1 MWNINSSKFCFYLL
15 SRVLLEVNIMDI
27 SLIRTMPKMVPL
39 EYVLPS
45 DSQTWISLNKFEEL
59 RKKKLVQIKDHI
71 ILPLKLLNYTHRAQ
85 FKKNWCGELM
95 IARGLVV
102 REDGMIVARP
112 LPKFFN
118 DYELK
123 GPKPTGPFEV
133 YEKLDGSCII
143 MGFYEGKPFFCTR
156 GSFVSDQSIK
166 AEEIYYSKYG
176 NLELDHAYTYCFE
189 IIYPKN
195 KIVVDY
201 GQTTD
206 LFLFAKIH
214 TATGIEAPITNTG
227 FKCVQKL
234 DLSQSI
240 EKLKQIDEANKEG
253 FVVKFTEDNFRMKI
267 KFPSYISLHKKSGQ
281 QSKKISEGCFDELID
296 QMEQLSLEA

>member
-1 MWNINSSKFCFYLL
+1 
-15 SRVLLEVNIMDI
+15 MDI
-27 SLIRTMPKMVPL
+27 SLIKALSKMVPV
-39 EYVLPS
+39 EHVLAS
-45 DSQTWISLNKFEEL
+45 DSQTWISLNKYEKL
-59 RKKKLVQIKDHI
+59 RKEKLVQIKDHI
-71 ILPLKLLNYTHRAQ
+71 ILPLKLLNYTYRAQ
-85 FKKNWCGELM
+85 LKKKWCGELL

-112 LPKFFN
+112 VPKFFN

-123 GPKPTGPFEV
+123 GAKPTGPFEV

-143 MGFYEGKPFFCTR
+143 MGFYERKPFFCTR

-166 AEEIYYSKYG
+166 AEEIYYSKYS
-176 NLELDHAYTYCFE
+176 NLEVDHTYTYCFE

-195 KIVVDY
+195 RIVVDY
-201 GQTTD
+201 EQTTD

-214 TATGIEAPITNTG
+214 TATGMEAPITNTG

-234 DLSQSI
+234 NTFESCENI

-267 KFPSYISLHKKSGQ
+267 KFPSYISLHKKSKK
-281 QSKKISEGCFDELID
+281 QSKKISEGCFDDFLD
-296 QMEQLSLEA
+296 QMGQLSCEA

>member
-1 MWNINSSKFCFYLL
+1 
-15 SRVLLEVNIMDI
+15 
-27 SLIRTMPKMVPL
+27 MPKMVPT
-39 EYVLPS
+39 EYVLAS
-45 DSQTWISLNKFEEL
+45 DSQTWISLDKYEEL
-59 RKKKLVQIKDHI
+59 RKEKLVQIKDHI
-71 ILPLKLLNYTHRAQ
+71 ILPLKLLNYTYRAQ
-85 FKKNWCGELM
+85 FKKKWCGELM

-123 GPKPTGPFEV
+123 GSKPTGPFEV

-201 GQTTD
+201 GEITD

-214 TATGIEAPITNTG
+214 TATGLEAPITNTG

-234 DLSQSI
+234 YISQSI

-267 KFPSYISLHKKSGQ
+267 KFPSYVSLHKKSKK
-281 QSKKISEGCFDELID
+281 QSKKISRSCIDELID
-296 QMEQLSLEA
+296 QMGQLSLEA

>member
-1 MWNINSSKFCFYLL
+1 
-15 SRVLLEVNIMDI
+15 
-27 SLIRTMPKMVPL
+27 MPKMVPL

-45 DSQTWISLNKFEEL
+45 DSQTWISLNKYEEL
-59 RKKKLVQIKDHI
+59 RKKRLVQIKDHI

-267 KFPSYISLHKKSGQ
+267 KFPSYISLHKR
-281 QSKKISEGCFDELID
+281 SKKISEGCIDELID

>member
-1 MWNINSSKFCFYLL
+1 
-15 SRVLLEVNIMDI
+15 
-27 SLIRTMPKMVPL
+27 MPKMVPS

-45 DSQTWISLNKFEEL
+45 DSQTWISLNKYEEL
-59 RKKKLVQIKDHI
+59 RKKKLVQIRDHI

-85 FKKNWCGELM
+85 FKKSWCGELM

-118 DYELK
+118 AYELK
-123 GPKPTGPFEV
+123 GPRPKGPFEV

-143 MGFYEGKPFFCTR
+143 MGFHEGKPFFCTR

-189 IIYPKN
+189 IIYPEN

-267 KFPSYISLHKKSGQ
+267 KFPSYISLHKRSRK
-281 QSKKISEGCFDELID
+281 QSKKISQSCIDVLID
-296 QMEQLSLEA
+296 QMGQLSLEA

>member
-1 MWNINSSKFCFYLL
+1 MSKMAPTEF
-15 SRVLLEVNIMDI
+15 VLA
-27 SLIRTMPKMVPL
+27 
-39 EYVLPS
+39 S
-45 DSQTWISLNKFEEL
+45 DSQTWISLNKYEEL
-59 RKKKLVQIKDHI
+59 RKEKLVQIKDHI

-267 KFPSYISLHKKSGQ
+267 KFPSYIALHKR
-281 QSKKISEGCFDELID
+281 SKKISEGCIDELID

>member
-1 MWNINSSKFCFYLL
+1 MFLWNINISKFCFLHQL
-15 SRVLLEVNIMDI
+15 SRVLLRVDIMDI
-27 SLIRTMPKMVPL
+27 SLIRTMPKMVPS

-59 RKKKLVQIKDHI
+59 RKKRLVQIKDHI

-123 GPKPTGPFEV
+123 GPKPSGPFEV

-267 KFPSYISLHKKSGQ
+267 KFPSYISLHKR
-281 QSKKISEGCFDELID
+281 SKKISEGCIDELID

>member
-1 MWNINSSKFCFYLL
+1 
-15 SRVLLEVNIMDI
+15 
-27 SLIRTMPKMVPL
+27 MPKMVPS

-59 RKKKLVQIKDHI
+59 RKKRLVQIKDHI

-123 GPKPTGPFEV
+123 GPKPSGPFEV

-156 GSFVSDQSIK
+156 GNFVSDQSIK

-267 KFPSYISLHKKSGQ
+267 KFPSYIALHK

>member
-15 SRVLLEVNIMDI
+15 SRVLLGVNIMDI
-27 SLIRTMPKMVPL
+27 SLIRTMPKMVPS

-59 RKKKLVQIKDHI
+59 RKKRLVQIKDHI

-123 GPKPTGPFEV
+123 GPKPSGPFEV

-143 MGFYEGKPFFCTR
+143 MGFFEGKPFFCTR

-253 FVVKFTEDNFRMKI
+253 FVVKFTEDNFRTKI
-267 KFPSYISLHKKSGQ
+267 KFPSYIALHK

>member
-1 MWNINSSKFCFYLL
+1 
-15 SRVLLEVNIMDI
+15 
-27 SLIRTMPKMVPL
+27 MPKMVPS

-59 RKKKLVQIKDHI
+59 KKKKLVQIKEHI

-85 FKKNWCGELM
+85 LKKKWCGELM

-143 MGFYEGKPFFCTR
+143 MGFYERKPFFCTR

-166 AEEIYYSKYG
+166 AEEIYYSKYS

-201 GQTTD
+201 GETTD

-214 TATGIEAPITNTG
+214 TATGMEAPITNTG
-227 FKCVQKL
+227 FRCVQKL

-240 EKLKQIDEANKEG
+240 EKLQQIDEANKEG

-267 KFPSYISLHKKSGQ
+267 KFPSYISLHKKSKK
-281 QSKKISEGCFDELID
+281 QSKKISEGCFDDFLD
-296 QMEQLSLEA
+296 QMGQLSCEA

>member
-1 MWNINSSKFCFYLL
+1 MNKFCFHHQLSEDLL
-15 SRVLLEVNIMDI
+15 RVNIMDI
-27 SLIRTMPKMVPL
+27 SLIRTMPKMVPS

-59 RKKKLVQIKDHI
+59 RKKRLVQIKDHI

-123 GPKPTGPFEV
+123 GPKPSGPFEV

-143 MGFYEGKPFFCTR
+143 MGFFEGKPFFCTR

-201 GQTTD
+201 GQITD

-267 KFPSYISLHKKSGQ
+267 KFPSYISLFKQSRK
-281 QSKKISEGCFDELID
+281 QSKKISQSCIDELID
-296 QMEQLSLEA
+296 QMGKLSLEA